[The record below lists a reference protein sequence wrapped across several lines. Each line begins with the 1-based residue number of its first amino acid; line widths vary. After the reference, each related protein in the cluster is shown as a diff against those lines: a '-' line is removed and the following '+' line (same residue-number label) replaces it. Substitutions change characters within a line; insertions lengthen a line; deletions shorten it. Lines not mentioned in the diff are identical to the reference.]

1 MFNIYA
7 IRDSYIL
14 NYFVMTNMYNDYSF
28 KVTMC
33 NCRTFTTFL
42 LC

>member
-1 MFNIYA
+1 
-7 IRDSYIL
+7 
-14 NYFVMTNMYNDYSF
+14 MTNMYNDYSF

-33 NCRTFTTFL
+33 KYRTFTTFL